1 MNRRLTPWLISL
13 LFSFCLH
20 SQEKGTISIS
30 SEPAGCWVKIDSVLV
45 GKTPLDEF
53 ELDPGQH
60 LIQVYPPNKGVW
72 NLQEKIVDVSIR
84 AGSNAPLNVVFSSPV
99 FINSVPYGAQLF
111 TENISMGFT
120 PLYLPFEENA
130 GKQFRLE
137 KKGYRPYLF
146 TLTSN
151 QSIIAQLEGENGF
164 VKDREKPRL
173 LGFLPRT
180 HLKSK
185 FTLLA
190 VSIAAH
196 WASFYFKNIA
206 DQNYEK
212 YQQTADPALM
222 DQYWKQTQKYDKLSE
237 VSLGVS
243 FASLAGLI
251 YFVIWK

>member
-1 MNRRLTPWLISL
+1 MKKNIIPWLIAL
-13 LFSFCLH
+13 LFSFCLY
-20 SQEKGTISIS
+20 SQEKGSISIS
-30 SEPAGCWVKIDSVLV
+30 SEPAGCWVRIDSVLV
-45 GKTPLDEF
+45 GKTPLNEF
-53 ELDPGQH
+53 ELAIGQH
-60 LIQVYPPNKGVW
+60 IIQVYPPNKGVW
-72 NLQEKIVDVSIR
+72 NLQEKVFDVSI
-84 AGSNAPLNVVFSSPV
+84 ASGTNNPLNAVFSSPV
-99 FINSVPYGAQLF
+99 FINSVPYGAQLY
-111 TENISMGFT
+111 TDNIALGFT

-151 QSIIAQLEGENGF
+151 QSIIAELQGEKGV

-190 VSIAAH
+190 VSIASH

-212 YQQTADPALM
+212 YQQTADPQLM

-237 VSLGVS
+237 ISLGVS